1 MLVNQPSAF
10 IGVSHKRAATKC
22 RYLLFGLAECIC
34 NYVSSIIRT
43 VKLSH
48 ASENKNLGQVGI
60 CFVVV
65 VAMWC
70 SEFVLEQEQVVGCG
84 NSDHIFCRMP
94 SRMQDLLIEVQ
105 TVNVYLVFSA
115 LATRTDLLKENNNDD
130 SW

>member
-10 IGVSHKRAATKC
+10 MGVSHKRAAATKC

-65 VAMWC
+65 VVVAMWC
-70 SEFVLEQEQVVGCG
+70 SEFVLEQEQVVGCR

-94 SRMQDLLIEVQ
+94 SRMQDLFVEVQ

-115 LATRTDLLKENNNDD
+115 LATRADL
-130 SW
+130 